1 MVELRVADASFR
13 RTSVTVTVIAF
24 AAVAGL
30 AYWYERGHR
39 RWAAQ
44 NHPLAATRARLERSR
59 ANYWEKRAIMTDI
72 AQVISQAGLPVP
84 RTTRPN

>member
-1 MVELRVADASFR
+1 MVEPQVADAPFR
-13 RTSVTVTVIAF
+13 RTSAAVTVIAF
-24 AAVAGL
+24 AAVAGI

-39 RWAAQ
+39 RWAAH
-44 NHPLAATRARLERSR
+44 NHPLAAPRARLARSR

>member
-13 RTSVTVTVIAF
+13 RTSAAVTVIAF
-24 AAVAGL
+24 AAVAGI

-44 NHPLAATRARLERSR
+44 NHPLAVPRASLERSR
-59 ANYWEKRAIMTDI
+59 ANYWETRAIMTDI